1 MPFTE
6 MAKKKKKK
14 KVKVWEAGLRIKS
27 FILDILS
34 LG

>member
-1 MPFTE
+1 MMPFTE
-6 MAKKKKKK
+6 MAKKKK

>member
-6 MAKKKKKK
+6 KAKKKKK